1 MRTLALPELAK
12 CVVQSLRQSRGSGK
26 LMLEVINRPKPKWF
40 LCNDQTGLAAF
51 AILTPRPNHFRV
63 SRLAQA
69 IPMQ

>member
-1 MRTLALPELAK
+1 MRALALPELAK
-12 CVVQSLRQSRGSGK
+12 CVVLSLRPLCGSGK
-26 LMLEVINRPKPKWF
+26 LMHKVINQPRRKRF

-63 SRLAQA
+63 IRLAQT